1 MEPRFR
7 RGRLEAA
14 ASAPEEGERVV
25 QLARFPT
32 LTVEQILGGA
42 LPEPVSFD
50 QDFDEW
56 VVLLEGR
63 ARMLVDGEEVELEPG
78 EWLLLPAGCP
88 HTVVETEPGT
98 SWLALLL
105 TGG

>member
-14 ASAPEEGERVV
+14 ASAPGEGERVV
-25 QLARFPT
+25 ELARFGG
-32 LTVEQILGGA
+32 LTVEQILSGA

-56 VVLLEGR
+56 VLLLEGR
-63 ARMLVDGEEVELEPG
+63 ARLLVDGEEVELESG

-88 HTVVETEPGT
+88 HTVVETQPG
-98 SWLALLL
+98 SIWLALLL
-105 TGG
+105 GSG

>member
-1 MEPRFR
+1 
-7 RGRLEAA
+7 
-14 ASAPEEGERVV
+14 V

-32 LTVEQILGGA
+32 LTVEQILSGA
-42 LPEPVSFD
+42 LPEPFSFD

-63 ARMLVDGEEVELEPG
+63 ARLLVDGEEVELESG

-88 HTVVETEPGT
+88 HTVVETQPGT

-105 TGG
+105 RG

>member
-7 RGRLEAA
+7 RGRLEPA
-14 ASAPEEGERVV
+14 ASAPAEGERVV
-25 QLARFPT
+25 PLAHFPT
-32 LTVEQILGGA
+32 LTVEQILSGA

-88 HTVVETEPGT
+88 HTVVETQPGS

-105 TGG
+105 RG